1 MQPVYCQEPS
11 LHSYIHPA
19 CWTHDEQGKQ
29 DNLTL
34 PHSHVT
40 AKNETFNN
48 TECKLV
54 TTARSDGMG
63 AKFNQ
68 EDRER
73 ERQRSYLNPPHLCI
87 QVILLYW
94 PCEYIKFGGVLT
106 LLDNNM

>member
-73 ERQRSYLNPPHLCI
+73 EAEILSKPTPP
-87 QVILLYW
+87 VYTSDTFILAL
-94 PCEYIKFGGVLT
+94 
-106 LLDNNM
+106 